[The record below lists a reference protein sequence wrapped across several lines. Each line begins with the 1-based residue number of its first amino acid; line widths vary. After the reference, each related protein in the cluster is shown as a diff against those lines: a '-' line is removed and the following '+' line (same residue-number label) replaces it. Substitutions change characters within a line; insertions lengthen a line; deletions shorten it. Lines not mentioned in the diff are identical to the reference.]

1 MIYIIL
7 YLGAIVGANLI
18 VTQFGPSASIVTAFL
33 FIGLDL
39 TSRDKL
45 HQQWH
50 GNGLLWKMT
59 ALVAVGSAL
68 SYLLNADAA
77 QIAIASTVAF
87 SAAAIVDTIVYHVLR
102 HRPQW
107 QRVNGSNVPSALV
120 DSILFPT
127 IAFGVFMPV
136 IVLGQFVAKVG
147 GGFIWSMIFEAFNWR
162 KSSGSKLAD

>member
-1 MIYIIL
+1 MIYVIL

-50 GNGLLWKMT
+50 GNGLVWKMA
-59 ALVAVGSAL
+59 ALVAAGSAL
-68 SYLLNADAA
+68 SYILNRDAA
-77 QIAIASTVAF
+77 QIAIASTLAF
-87 SAAAIVDTIVYHVLR
+87 AAAAIVDTIVFHLLR

-107 QRVNGSNVPSALV
+107 QRINGSNVPAALV
-120 DSILFPT
+120 DSIIFPT
-127 IAFGVFMPV
+127 VAFGVWMPV
-136 IVLGQFVAKVG
+136 IILGQFAAKVG
-147 GGFIWSMIFEAFNWR
+147 GGFVWSLVLGIKRPTPAR
-162 KSSGSKLAD
+162 

>member
-50 GNGLLWKMT
+50 GNGLVWKMA
-59 ALVAVGSAL
+59 ALVAAGSAL
-68 SYLLNADAA
+68 SYVLNRDAA
-77 QIAIASTVAF
+77 QIAIASTLAF
-87 SAAAIVDTIVYHVLR
+87 AAAAIVDTIVFHLLR

-107 QRVNGSNVPSALV
+107 QRINGSNVPAALV
-120 DSILFPT
+120 DSIIFPT
-127 IAFGVFMPV
+127 VAFGVWMPV
-136 IVLGQFVAKVG
+136 IILGQFAAKVG
-147 GGFIWSMIFEAFNWR
+147 GGFVWSLVLGIKRPTQAR
-162 KSSGSKLAD
+162 